1 MPKKIGQIIGQ
12 IFLYTIFI
20 AFIGYFATSPAY
32 TFLPKDMALIKLT
45 FSHAGQRK
53 EPCRKRDA
61 EELEKMPRHLRK
73 KKDCPRERSPVE
85 VVMKLDGRTIYSAT
99 VSPSGL
105 SHDLA
110 SPIYE
115 RIRLPSGEH
124 RLQLN
129 MRDDIH
135 SEDYN
140 YVLDQQITVR
150 PAQILVIDFDSE
162 NGKFSFE

>member
-1 MPKKIGQIIGQ
+1 MQKIGQILGQ
-12 IFLYTIFI
+12 IVLYAMFI
-20 AFIGYFATSPAY
+20 AFIGYFSTSPAY

-45 FSHAGQRK
+45 FSHAGKRI
-53 EPCRKRDA
+53 EPCRVRSA

-73 KKDCPRERSPVE
+73 KKDCPRERSSVE
-85 VVMKLDGRTIYSAT
+85 VVMKLNGEMIYSAT

-115 RIRLPSGEH
+115 RIRLPVGEH
-124 RLQLN
+124 RLQLS

-135 SEDYN
+135 SKDYN
-140 YVLDQQITVR
+140 YVLDQLITVR
-150 PAQILVIDFDSE
+150 PAQILVIDFDPE
-162 NGKFSFE
+162 IGKFSFE

>member
-1 MPKKIGQIIGQ
+1 MQQIGRIFGQIV
-12 IFLYTIFI
+12 LYAIFI

-53 EPCRKRDA
+53 EPCRERSA
-61 EELEKMPRHLRK
+61 EELEEMPRHLRK
-73 KKDCPRERSPVE
+73 KKDCPRERSPVDVE
-85 VVMKLDGRTIYSAT
+85 MKLDGDVIYGA
-99 VSPSGL
+99 VVIPSGL
-105 SHDLA
+105 SQDLA

-124 RLQLN
+124 HLQLS

-135 SEDYN
+135 SKDYN
-140 YVLDQQITVR
+140 YVLDQTVTLR
-150 PAQILVIDFDSE
+150 PAQILVIDFDSA
-162 NGKFSFE
+162 NGEFTLE

>member
-1 MPKKIGQIIGQ
+1 MQQIGRIFGQIV
-12 IFLYTIFI
+12 FYAIFI

-32 TFLPKDMALIKLT
+32 TFLPKDMSLIKLT
-45 FSHAGQRK
+45 FSHAGKRK
-53 EPCRKRDA
+53 EPCRERSA
-61 EELEKMPRHLRK
+61 EELEKMPKHLRK

-85 VVMKLDGRTIYSAT
+85 VEMKLNGEMIYSAS

-124 RLQLN
+124 RLQLS

-135 SEDYN
+135 SKDYN
-140 YVLDQQITVR
+140 YVLDQVVTMR

>member
-1 MPKKIGQIIGQ
+1 MQKISQILGQIV
-12 IFLYTIFI
+12 LYAIFI
-20 AFIGYFATSPAY
+20 AFIGYFSTSPAY
-32 TFLPKDMALIKLT
+32 TFLPPDQALIKLT

-53 EPCRKRDA
+53 EPCRERSA
-61 EELEKMPRHLRK
+61 EELEKMPKHLRK
-73 KKDCPRERSPVE
+73 KMDCPRERSPVE
-85 VVMKLDGRTIYSAT
+85 VEMKLDGVMIYSDT

-115 RIRLPSGEH
+115 RIRLPVGEH
-124 RLQLN
+124 RLQLS

-135 SEDYN
+135 SKDYN
-140 YVLDQQITVR
+140 YVLDQTVTMR

-162 NGKFSFE
+162 KGEFSLE

>member
-1 MPKKIGQIIGQ
+1 MQKISQILGQIV
-12 IFLYTIFI
+12 LYAIFI
-20 AFIGYFATSPAY
+20 AFIGYFSTSPAY
-32 TFLPKDMALIKLT
+32 TFLPKDQALIKLT

-53 EPCRKRDA
+53 EPCRVRSA

-73 KKDCPRERSPVE
+73 KQDCPRERSPVE
-85 VVMKLDGRTIYSAT
+85 VEMKLDGNIIYSDT

-115 RIRLPSGEH
+115 RIRLPAGEH
-124 RLQLN
+124 RLQLS

-135 SEDYN
+135 SKDYN
-140 YVLDQQITVR
+140 YVLDQTVTMR

-162 NGKFSFE
+162 KGEFSLE

>member
-1 MPKKIGQIIGQ
+1 MQIGRIFGQIV
-12 IFLYTIFI
+12 FYAIFI

-32 TFLPKDMALIKLT
+32 TFLPKGMSLIKLT
-45 FSHAGQRK
+45 FSHAGKRK
-53 EPCRKRDA
+53 EPCRERSA
-61 EELEKMPRHLRK
+61 EELKEMPSHLRK

-85 VVMKLDGRTIYSAT
+85 MEMKLDGEVIYAAIVT
-99 VSPSGL
+99 PSGL

-124 RLQLN
+124 QLKLS

-135 SEDYN
+135 TKGYN
-140 YVLDQQITVR
+140 YVLNQTVTMR

-162 NGKFSFE
+162 NGNFSFE

>member
-1 MPKKIGQIIGQ
+1 MQKISQILGQIV
-12 IFLYTIFI
+12 LYAIFI
-20 AFIGYFATSPAY
+20 AFIGYFSTSPAY
-32 TFLPKDMALIKLT
+32 IFLPKDQALIKLT
-45 FSHAGQRK
+45 FSHAGLRK
-53 EPCRKRDA
+53 EPCRERSA
-61 EELEKMPRHLRK
+61 EELEKMPKHLRK

-85 VVMKLDGRTIYSAT
+85 VEMKLNGVTIYSDT

-115 RIRLPSGEH
+115 RIRLPAGEH
-124 RLQLN
+124 RLQLS

-135 SEDYN
+135 SKDYN
-140 YVLDQQITVR
+140 YIFDQVVTMR

-162 NGKFSFE
+162 KGEFSLE

>member
-1 MPKKIGQIIGQ
+1 MPKISQIIGQ
-12 IFLYTIFI
+12 IVLYAMFI

-45 FSHAGQRK
+45 FSHAGLRK
-53 EPCRKRDA
+53 EPCRERSA
-61 EELEKMPRHLRK
+61 EELKEMPRHLRK

-85 VVMKLDGRTIYSAT
+85 VEMKLNGEIIYSAT

-115 RIRLPSGEH
+115 RIRLPAGEH
-124 RLQLN
+124 RLQLS

-135 SEDYN
+135 SKDYN
-140 YVLDQQITVR
+140 YVLDQMITMR

>member
-1 MPKKIGQIIGQ
+1 MQKIGQILGQ
-12 IFLYTIFI
+12 IVLYAIFI
-20 AFIGYFATSPAY
+20 AFIGYFSTSPAY
-32 TFLPKDMALIKLT
+32 TFLPPDMALIKLT

-53 EPCRKRDA
+53 EPCRERSA

-73 KKDCPRERSPVE
+73 KMDCPRERSPVE
-85 VVMKLDGRTIYSAT
+85 VEMKLDGLTIYSAS

-115 RIRLPSGEH
+115 RIRLPAGEH
-124 RLQLN
+124 SLQLS

-135 SEDYN
+135 SKDYN
-140 YVLDQQITVR
+140 YVANQKVNLR

-162 NGKFSFE
+162 NGKFSLE

>member
-1 MPKKIGQIIGQ
+1 MQKIGQILGQ
-12 IFLYTIFI
+12 IVLYAIFI
-20 AFIGYFATSPAY
+20 AFIGYFSTSPAY
-32 TFLPKDMALIKLT
+32 TFLPEDQALIKLT

-53 EPCRKRDA
+53 EPCRERSA
-61 EELEKMPRHLRK
+61 EELEKMPKHLRK

-85 VVMKLDGRTIYSAT
+85 VEMKLNGVTIYSDT

-115 RIRLPSGEH
+115 RIRLPAGEH
-124 RLQLN
+124 RLQLS

-135 SEDYN
+135 SKGYN
-140 YVLDQQITVR
+140 YVLDQTVTMR
-150 PAQILVIDFDSE
+150 PAQILVIDFDS
-162 NGKFSFE
+162 GKGEFSLE